1 MSSRLSVALSLLSFV
16 LLSTV
21 LFDVSSVSAA
31 TPYDNLLHVTD
42 KILIRDNNGNEN
54 DITTTYMGAIL
65 SYLNDNPTNTHAQN
79 LYSKL
84 QSNTASGVGWS
95 MIGYRDGVAGHG
107 NAKTRWFLDIY
118 DTNASGA
125 FFNGPNGYTFG
136 MSHYVGRFMFTW
148 ASGGLVAT
156 PNPSYDTQPWWG
168 ANTNCGSG
176 SPEYMCFSSSGL
188 TQTDIFYINTPI
200 VYPPGYQGQTPPSSQ
215 NPKTDFYPEFEY
227 AVSDRGI
234 AITQFKRIPGGL
246 NRFDVK
252 LFKADDNYNS
262 IGDPVDTDLN
272 RLLYA
277 GSNSYVEAPSYGK
290 YVLDVYIYPPPGS
303 DLLDEFNFKS
313 AFIHLNIDGS
323 TFTGTSYGE
332 NCTNGSCSTPPIY
345 EDCDLIDIPCHFR
358 NFWAGLKALFIFIF
372 IPSSSDM
379 SRLFDDANSFIHTK
393 FGFLTYPFDWIYSLF
408 GAMANSS
415 AACNGVSLSGI
426 PSVSP
431 GDKFFG
437 SPVNLNVCSA
447 EHDFPKIYNIAVFF
461 IRVVLVL
468 AMVAAVYRKFLVTL
482 GDHGSRYQ
490 DGRTEELYR

>member
-1 MSSRLSVALSLLSFV
+1 MSSRFSVALSFLSFV

-21 LFDVSSVSAA
+21 LFDVSSASAA
-31 TPYDNLLHVTD
+31 SPFDDTYNLTTD
-42 KILIRDNNGNEN
+42 LTLKNQYCGTSLKSDYPLTATEIGTLLASNPTYGASFSNAVNSGRFGVSNF
-54 DITTTYMGAIL
+54 TTYASVSPGVYRNAIHVYWTEDTSL
-65 SYLNDNPTNTHAQN
+65 YLKWTQYGGGYRAVEPKGNSLKSVYIRAQN
-79 LYSKL
+79 DTSGHSNCIAVADPSTSSDGIVSDN
-84 QSNTASGVGWS
+84 QSVFNIFVKTDYPNYPTDYTGTGIDQVGN
-95 MIGYRDGVAGHG
+95 I
-107 NAKTRWFLDIY
+107 K
-118 DTNASGA
+118 
-125 FFNGPNGYTFG
+125 
-136 MSHYVGRFMFTW
+136 
-148 ASGGLVAT
+148 
-156 PNPSYDTQPWWG
+156 
-168 ANTNCGSG
+168 
-176 SPEYMCFSSSGL
+176 
-188 TQTDIFYINTPI
+188 
-200 VYPPGYQGQTPPSSQ
+200 
-215 NPKTDFYPEFEY
+215 KDFYPEFEY
-227 AVSDRGI
+227 SYSGTGVAV
-234 AITQFKRIPGGL
+234 TQFKRIPGGL

-252 LFKADDNYNS
+252 LFKADENYNI
-262 IGDPVDTDLN
+262 IGDPVDTDLG

-277 GSNSYVEAPSYGK
+277 ASNSYVEAPSLGK
-290 YVLDVYIYPPPGS
+290 YVLGVYIYPPPGS
-303 DLLDEFNFKS
+303 SLLDEYNFKS
-313 AFIHLNIDGS
+313 AFIHLNLDGS
-323 TFTGTSYGE
+323 TASGNSYGE
-332 NCTNGSCSTPPIY
+332 NCVNGSCSVPPIY
-345 EDCDLIDIPCHFR
+345 EECDLIDIPCHFR